1 MKTPVLPKESEGSP
15 GKPKGLLSKPG
26 GLVRRHRLYIILAT
40 LFLTNALLAELLGVK
55 IFSLEATLGLP
66 PAQLPLLPG
75 YIMDFNLTAGV
86 IIWPVVF
93 ITTDLIN
100 EYFGKEGVKRIS
112 FITAALIVY
121 AFAII
126 WWVTQLAP
134 APFWQE
140 VNSVDPEG
148 RPFNINYA
156 YSLIFQQ
163 GLGII
168 VGSITAFLLGQLI
181 DAWVFQ
187 KLRSLTNSKFLWLRA
202 TGSTVVSQLIDSFVV
217 IYIAFYLFGNWPMS
231 QIISVSLLNYIY
243 KFIVAVLLT
252 PLLYPAHR
260 LIDQYL
266 QKDAPAQKH
275 ASA

>member
-1 MKTPVLPKESEGSP
+1 MKTPELPLKGN
-15 GKPKGLLSKPG
+15 GLLK
-26 GLVRRHRLYIILAT
+26 RHQLYIVLSA

-55 IFSLEATLGLP
+55 IFSLEATIGIE
-66 PAQLPLLPG
+66 PARIPLLPG

-100 EYFGKEGVKRIS
+100 EYFGKAGVKRIS
-112 FITAALIVY
+112 YITATLIVY

-126 WWVTQLAP
+126 WLVTQLKP

-140 VNSVDPEG
+140 VNSLDPEG
-148 RPFNINYA
+148 RPFNINFA

-168 VGSITAFLLGQLI
+168 VGSITAFLIGQLI

-187 KLRSLTNSKFLWLRA
+187 KLRKLTNSRYLWLRA

-217 IYIAFYLFGNWPMS
+217 IYIAFYLFGNWPME

-260 LIDQYL
+260 MIDRFL
-266 QKDAPAQKH
+266 QSGSPVEQQI
-275 ASA
+275 SA